1 MNSQEHWQN
10 VYQSKAATET
20 SWFQSHLHTSLDWIA
35 QAKPDRSASILDVGS
50 GESTLVDD
58 LLASGYRALTILD
71 LAPQAIERSRQRLGD
86 AAASVNWVAG
96 DITHVPLPPAAYDL
110 WHDRAV
116 FHFLTEPGQR
126 LDYMRQLTQSL
137 KPDGHVIFAT
147 FGPEGPEKCSGLP
160 TMRYDEQSIS
170 QQFGPGFRLV
180 RNAIVAHTAPFETQ
194 QQFLYCHLAR
204 IA

>member
-1 MNSQEHWQN
+1 MNSQDHWQN
-10 VYQSKAATET
+10 VYQSRTPAQT
-20 SWFQSHLHTSLDWIA
+20 SWFQPHLQASLEWIA

-58 LLASGYRALTILD
+58 LLAAGYTALTILD
-71 LAPQAIERSRQRLGD
+71 IAPQAIERSRQRLGP
-86 AAASVNWVAG
+86 AAASVHWIAG
-96 DITHVPLPPAAYDL
+96 DITQTSLPPAAYDL

-126 LDYMRQLTQSL
+126 VEYIRQLTQSL
-137 KPDGHVIFAT
+137 KPDGHLIIAT
-147 FGPEGPEKCSGLP
+147 FGPQGPEKCSGLP
-160 TMRYDEQSIS
+160 TMRYDAQSLS
-170 QQFGPGFRLV
+170 QQFSPAFRLI
-180 RNAIVAHTAPFETQ
+180 RSAIVAHTTPFGTE